1 MKHMLKRGFTVVE
14 LVIVIAVI
22 AILVVIT
29 GVLYIGV
36 QEQARNTQ
44 LQDAANKVVGAVQ
57 LFYAKYERMPRGG
70 VGSTVAIGAG
80 TECTAGSGSGILA
93 TGFYTCTLEDTLRA
107 SGYLPTDFTKN
118 LPPNTVYTSG
128 ASVNR
133 SIWVEPRPSTTDPT
147 KVMLFYAMENVAAE
161 DTTAFNKQLVACGYT
176 VASTIA
182 PRDTYG
188 MRGGICADL

>member
-29 GVLYIGV
+29 SVSYVGV
-36 QEQARNTQ
+36 QEQARDTQ
-44 LQDAANKVVGAVQ
+44 LKDAASKVVGAIQV
-57 LFYAKYERMPRGG
+57 FYAKKGHFPIGG
-70 VGSTVAIGAG
+70 SGSSAAIGAG

-93 TGFYTCTLEDTLRA
+93 TGFYTCTVEDTLRA

-133 SIWVEPRPSTTDPT
+133 SIWVEPRPSTTNPT
-147 KVMLFYAMENVAAE
+147 KVMVFYAMENPSTE

-176 VASTIA
+176 VSTIA